1 MSRQGPTVEVSGIK
15 VRHSEM
21 RVLRLLVA
29 GKSNKQIAD
38 VLGMNVSSASA
49 HLREVSR
56 RLKFTNRVQIAVW
69 AVRNGLA

>member
-1 MSRQGPTVEVSGIK
+1 
-15 VRHSEM
+15 
-21 RVLRLLVA
+21 
-29 GKSNKQIAD
+29 
-38 VLGMNVSSASA
+38 MNVSSASA